1 MPAKKRYIS
10 ESAICKVIFSLPEE
24 MEVQVAY
31 VVGDFNQWQQQAAP
45 MTQFENGNWKAQ
57 ICLETGKEY
66 RYRYLV
72 NETQWITDREADKYV
87 PNPYGQEDAVV
98 IT

>member
-1 MPAKKRYIS
+1 MSAKKRYIS

-24 MEVQVAY
+24 MEVQFAY

-45 MTQFENGNWKAQ
+45 MTQFASGEWKAQ
-57 ICLETGKEY
+57 ICMEAGKAY

-72 NETQWITDREADKYV
+72 NGTEWITDLEADKYA
-87 PNPYGQEDAVV
+87 PNPYGQQDAVV